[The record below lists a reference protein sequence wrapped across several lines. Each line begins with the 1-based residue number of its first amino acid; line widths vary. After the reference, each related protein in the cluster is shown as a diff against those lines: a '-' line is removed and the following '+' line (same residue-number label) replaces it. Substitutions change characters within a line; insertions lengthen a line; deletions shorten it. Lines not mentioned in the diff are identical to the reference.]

1 MRRFVFA
8 ALVAACLS
16 LAPVASAQV
25 GVGSTGSGGSN
36 SPDLQQTD
44 TPAEL
49 HGGLEAPDDDLARGR
64 TPRIAGTGR
73 TPGTERTPGTGRIPG
88 TGRTPGTPRTG
99 GTTGDPSSL
108 PRTGVDATT
117 VAMDGAALL
126 GAGLLFLRA
135 RRRLATN

>member
-1 MRRFVFA
+1 MRRFVFV
-8 ALVAACLS
+8 ALVAAALS

-25 GVGSTGSGGSN
+25 GVGGANGGGTG

-64 TPRIAGTGR
+64 TPRTPGTGRIPGTGR

-88 TGRTPGTPRTG
+88 TPRVGVTDG
-99 GTTGDPSSL
+99 HPSSL